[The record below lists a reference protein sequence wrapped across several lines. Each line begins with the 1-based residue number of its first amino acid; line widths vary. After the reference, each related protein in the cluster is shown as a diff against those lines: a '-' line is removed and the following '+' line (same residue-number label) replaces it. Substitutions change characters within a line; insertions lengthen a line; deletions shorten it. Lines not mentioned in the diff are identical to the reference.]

1 MVSKNSASAVKKSK
15 VSDRSANTTA
25 EITPLE
31 SEKKRKDSHI
41 QKKDKAVAVVHH
53 LEKPNG
59 VEKKAAVSENI
70 VNKSEKGSSLH
81 QTKALAGVLSRFP
94 IVFTKDSK

>member
-41 QKKDKAVAVVHH
+41 QKKDKALAAVNH
-53 LEKPNG
+53 LTKPNG
-59 VEKKAAVSENI
+59 VEKAIAVSENI
-70 VNKSEKGSSLH
+70 DNKSVKGSSLH